1 MISVKELL
9 EKFSNLLTYYYD
21 NLSSLSEYDT
31 SGSLNEDWLQANWE
45 LLVEGLLGKEDLV
58 LEVYGDGA
66 DCNGES
72 SRVLYPNWLPTHKII
87 CMSTDNNQVY
97 DILNKRQ
104 LDTSKNEIVFDRFV
118 SIGRDGWYYEI
129 PPFDKVLA
137 EHAGEYV
144 VLDFSNTAFKLQ
156 CIE

>member
-87 CMSTDNNQVY
+87 CMPTDNNQAY

-104 LDTSKNEIVFDRFV
+104 LDTSQNEIVFDRFV

-129 PPFDKVLA
+129 SPFDKVLA
-137 EHAGEYV
+137 EYAGEYV
-144 VLDFSNTAFKLQ
+144 VLDFSNTTFKLQ

>member
-45 LLVEGLLGKEDLV
+45 LLVEGLLDKGDLV

-104 LDTSKNEIVFDRFV
+104 LDTSQNEIVFDRFV

-137 EHAGEYV
+137 EYAGEYV